1 MNKFIYEGFACTE
14 ANEEEVVFSRN
25 SGEIRLENR
34 RDLCKLYTPMKK
46 YTVSLIETTTNVN
59 TFLVKS
65 FMLDKFN
72 NFIVILR
79 NSNAQDT
86 VEIKMPL
93 DSYKNEDME
102 SFSIGK
108 KYDVKIE

>member
-1 MNKFIYEGFACTE
+1 MNFVYEGFACIE
-14 ANEEEVVFSRN
+14 VNEEEVVFSRN
-25 SGEIRLENR
+25 SGEIRLENK

-46 YTVSLIETTTNVN
+46 YTVSLIETTTNIN

-72 NFIVILR
+72 NFIVVLR

-86 VEIKMPL
+86 IEIKMPL
-93 DSYKNEDME
+93 DSYDNEDMK

-108 KYDVKIE
+108 KYDMKIE

>member
-25 SGEIRLENR
+25 GGEIRMENR
-34 RDLCKLYTPMKK
+34 QYLCKLTPMKK
-46 YTVSLIETTTNVN
+46 YTLSLVETTTKVN

-72 NFIVILR
+72 NFIVVLC
-79 NSNAQDT
+79 NSNTQNT

-93 DSYKNEDME
+93 DSYKNGDME

-108 KYDVKIE
+108 TYDVKIE

>member
-1 MNKFIYEGFACTE
+1 MNFVYEGFACIE

-25 SGEIRLENR
+25 SGEIRLENKR
-34 RDLCKLYTPMKK
+34 GLCKLYTPMKK
-46 YTVSLIETTTNVN
+46 YTVSLIETTTNIN

-72 NFIVILR
+72 NFIVVLR

-93 DSYKNEDME
+93 DSYKKEDIE